1 MSRTVAR
8 EMAMKLL
15 YQIDIGKCEPN
26 EAINDFY
33 ENHEGKE
40 LGAEEKEYLENCVRG
55 SMELLGTIDEIIERY
70 SKEWKINRIAKVDLS
85 IMRLATY
92 EMMKREDIPKAV
104 AVNEAIE
111 LGKKFGGEHS
121 STFINGILGN
131 IIREFSQ
138 ND

>member
-8 EMAMKLL
+8 EMVMKLL
-15 YQIDIGKCEPN
+15 YQIDIGKCEPG
-26 EAINDFY
+26 EAISDFY
-33 ENHEGKE
+33 ENHEVKE
-40 LGAEEKEYLENCVRG
+40 LGTLEKEYLENCVNG
-55 SMELLGTIDEIIERY
+55 TMEMVNEIDEIIERY

-92 EMMKREDIPKAV
+92 EMLKRDDIPNAV

-111 LGKKFGGEHS
+111 LGKKFGGENS

-131 IIREFSQ
+131 ILREYTQ

>member
-15 YQIDIGKCEPN
+15 YQIDIGKCEPK
-26 EAINDFY
+26 EAIYDFY

-40 LGAEEKEYLENCVRG
+40 LIDQEKEYLENCVVG
-55 SMELLGTIDEIIERY
+55 AMEILGTIDGIIERY

-92 EMMKREDIPKAV
+92 EMMKRDDIPKAV

-111 LGKKFGGEHS
+111 LGKKFGGENS

-131 IIREFSQ
+131 IVREFTK

>member
-15 YQIDIGKCEPN
+15 YQIDIGKCEPM
-26 EAINDFY
+26 EAIHDFY

-40 LGAEEKEYLENCVRG
+40 LIDQEKEYLENCVVG
-55 SMELLGTIDEIIERY
+55 AMELLGPIDEIIERY

-85 IMRLATY
+85 IMRLAIY
-92 EMMKREDIPKAV
+92 EMMKRDDIPKAV

-111 LGKKFGGEHS
+111 LGKKFGGENS
-121 STFINGILGN
+121 SAFINGILGN
-131 IIREFSQ
+131 IVREFTQ